1 MKNEKELDQAI
12 DRFLNAKQQSI
23 KETFKSLLST
33 VDKMGFKTEGG
44 KQEMRDYFLSEQF
57 TNNFFEN
64 QLGSDNPEES
74 IQDSRLIAEMNEKIV
89 QINLKESLN
98 NN

>member
-1 MKNEKELDQAI
+1 MKNEKKLEKAI
-12 DRFLNAKQQSI
+12 DRFLNAKKQSI
-23 KETFKSLLST
+23 KETFKSLLSN
-33 VDKMGFKTEGG
+33 VEEMGFKTEEG

-57 TNNFFEN
+57 TFNFFEN
-64 QLGSDNPEES
+64 QLKNDNPEES
-74 IQDSRLIAEMNEKIV
+74 FKESKLLAEMNDKIN